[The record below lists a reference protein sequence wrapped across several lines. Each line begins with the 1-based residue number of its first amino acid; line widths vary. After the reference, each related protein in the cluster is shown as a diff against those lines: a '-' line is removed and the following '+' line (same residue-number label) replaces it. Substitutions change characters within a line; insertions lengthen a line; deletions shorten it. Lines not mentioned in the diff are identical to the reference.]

1 LLADAIECAEDE
13 TGDWRV
19 PLFSYPVNFGVTTT
33 GGGTLVTVIVAAP
46 RTSSSGMTLTGVPP
60 NDDRNAT
67 SNRRPNRDE
76 ISSSFLTVEQL
87 VAPVTTGTN
96 G

>member
-1 LLADAIECAEDE
+1 LLADAIECAEDA
-13 TGDWRV
+13 TGDQRV
-19 PLFSYPVNFGVTTT
+19 PLVSYPVNFGATAT

-46 RTSSSGMTLTGVPP
+46 RTSSSGMTLPGVPQ

-76 ISSSFLTVEQL
+76 ISSSYPVEQL
-87 VAPVTTGTN
+87 VAPVTTATN
-96 G
+96 S